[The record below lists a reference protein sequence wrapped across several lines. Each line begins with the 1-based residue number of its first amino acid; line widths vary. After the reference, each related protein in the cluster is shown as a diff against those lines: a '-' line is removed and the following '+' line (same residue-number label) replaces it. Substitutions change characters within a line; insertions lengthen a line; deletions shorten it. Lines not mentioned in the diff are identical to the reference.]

1 MSLSSLAASTTQA
14 MGEYSGPNFIR
25 EISRNLFTM
34 VNDNLWYLVGGLAAV
49 IVVWLYVRR

>member
-1 MSLSSLAASTTQA
+1 MRNFYAIVSPPQA
-14 MGEYSGPNFIR
+14 LGEYGGANFVR

-34 VNDNLWYLVGGLAAV
+34 VSDNIWYIVGGLGVV

>member
-1 MSLSSLAASTTQA
+1 MHSIYAAVFRPQA
-14 MGEYSGPNFIR
+14 MGEYGGANAVR

-34 VNDNLWYLVGGLAAV
+34 VSDNLWYIVGGLALV